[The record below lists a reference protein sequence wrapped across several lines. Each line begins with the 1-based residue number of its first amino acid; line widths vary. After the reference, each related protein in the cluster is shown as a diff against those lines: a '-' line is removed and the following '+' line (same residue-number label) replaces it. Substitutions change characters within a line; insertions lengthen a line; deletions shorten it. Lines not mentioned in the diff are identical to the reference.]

1 MTPGMV
7 LTWKRPKAPSLK
19 KMGRQVD
26 RDFELEVLRECEK
39 ASNNHMQNGGSGK
52 FYSLSCLFSHI
63 SFVLDQIFFCLGILF
78 LVNPYFLFP

>member
-39 ASNNHMQNGGSGK
+39 ASNNHMQNGGSGTFFFLDCV
-52 FYSLSCLFSHI
+52 FYHI
-63 SFVLDQIFFCLGILF
+63 SFVLGQQLF
-78 LVNPYFLFP
+78 SSGQ

>member
-1 MTPGMV
+1 MINSLEGFSRVTPGMV
-7 LTWKRPKAPSLK
+7 LTWKRPKAPSMK

-52 FYSLSCLFSHI
+52 NFNNCIACLTS
-63 SFVLDQIFFCLGILF
+63 
-78 LVNPYFLFP
+78 